1 MSDKKPSGHHHV
13 CAVRNCYIKGYN
25 SKKKF
30 YRFPKDANRARIWA
44 MKANRED
51 LFGKLIDLH
60 RSYSIC
66 EIHFEEKMFTSH
78 FHTRLV
84 TTAIPTLFPS
94 LEGTSR
100 TDHSYSA
107 PPLQLPAKILLLDD
121 NVIVPGGVP
130 SPLFDSDIK
139 TECDE
144 TAGENEIVE
153 NKDDFWTF
161 SETSALVEAYGH
173 HIKSFAEDG
182 HELPTWSRIST
193 ELSSKNIHRSPESCE
208 RKWESLVQKHNRGQT
223 NYESDDVSNALVE
236 TAEQSSKRHKGDC
249 ECYERKI
256 VAKQKRHRERMD
268 LIKRKLEIE
277 ERKLAAFEKYLAHL
291 STGKE

>member
-1 MSDKKPSGHHHV
+1 MP
-13 CAVRNCYIKGYN
+13 GYYCVFRGC
-25 SKKKF
+25 S
-30 YRFPKDANRARIWA
+30 ART
-44 MKANRED
+44 
-51 LFGKLIDLH
+51 G
-60 RSYSIC
+60 
-66 EIHFEEKMFTSH
+66 
-78 FHTRLV
+78 
-84 TTAIPTLFPS
+84 
-94 LEGTSR
+94 EGTSIFR
-100 TDHSYSA
+100 FPQDSERAKVWLEACSRQDLLPKVDSLHKNYRICEHHFESRYISKGTVKNTLLPEA
-107 PPLQLPAKILLLDD
+107 VPTIFPPILKTENDQSQVPDRKMIILPDIT
-121 NVIVPGGVP
+121 IVPP
-130 SPLFDSDIK
+130 SKCFFVKNANDEMPSFCLTVDDIK

>member
-1 MSDKKPSGHHHV
+1 MGGHV
-13 CAVRNCYIKGYN
+13 CAVN
-25 SKKKF
+25 SCKSKSSKSKISF
-30 YRFPKDANRARIWA
+30 FMFPKDQERARIWA
-44 MKANRED
+44 MACGRDD
-51 LFGKLIDLH
+51 LTDKVERLH
-60 RSYSIC
+60 RGYHIC
-66 EIHFEEKMFTSH
+66 GGHFETKYFLNDLRNRLQPNAVPTIFPTLEGSTSSTLSDH
-78 FHTRLV
+78 EYAVFHTKSFV
-84 TTAIPTLFPS
+84 
-94 LEGTSR
+94 
-100 TDHSYSA
+100 
-107 PPLQLPAKILLLDD
+107 
-121 NVIVPGGVP
+121 
-130 SPLFDSDIK
+130 SDIK